1 MRIVYL
7 ILVLAVAIVA
17 VIFALQNSVEIAIS
31 FFSLS
36 ASGSLSLVLILTLT
50 IGILIGVL
58 ILAPSVF
65 KRSMQFSGLKRRMS
79 RLEKEKKKLDVKLSE
94 DCDGAGPHDS
104 PKASKESKEAS
115 QGGSGEA

>member
-1 MRIVYL
+1 MKIVYL
-7 ILVLAVAIVA
+7 VLVLAVAIIA

-36 ASGSLSLVLILTLT
+36 ATGSLSLVLILTLT

-65 KRSMQFSGLKRRMS
+65 KRSIQFSGLKRRMG
-79 RLEKEKKKLDVKLSE
+79 RLEKEKTKLDEKLSDNVE
-94 DCDGAGPHDS
+94 TQSRAQ
-104 PKASKESKEAS
+104 AATEATDPLV
-115 QGGSGEA
+115 